1 MNYFQNI
8 RGLADLKRQYRRL
21 AIDNHPDK
29 GGKTEVMQE
38 INAEFERLFSIW
50 KDAPVSDSDINGY
63 ENDYNGA
70 TVGEYT
76 RYVHN
81 EYRWCGRNY
90 RGQSSPK
97 IVVIIRQWL
106 KETYPRCKFSVRRD
120 GYNSISVI
128 LMSADFEAFTK
139 DSGLV
144 HASLN
149 HYRIER
155 EEGLTDRSREVML
168 NVKNFVMSYNFDDSD
183 PMTDYFCTNFY
194 LTLGIGKWSAPY
206 RVVLPRL
213 DTGGR
218 KSGTFR
224 HPEGSAHKAMRKALE
239 KGRFDFIP
247 GSRHYGYMVYGTDNY
262 DSRGQHYFWPKTYSS
277 AKNAQKRIDKLVNAG
292 IICKLTGYN
301 GGYIRL
307 IGYTPE
313 TEQQL
318 EKERQEYVEAKR
330 KWEREHGTGED

>member
-1 MNYFQNI
+1 MTYFQNI
-8 RGLADLKRQYRRL
+8 RGLADLKRQYRLL
-21 AIDNHPDK
+21 AIANHPDK
-29 GGKTEVMQE
+29 GGKTEVMQD
-38 INAEFERLFSIW
+38 INAEFERLFAIW
-50 KDAPVSDSDINGY
+50 KDTPVTDFDINGY

-70 TVGEYT
+70 TAGEYT
-76 RYVHN
+76 LYVHN
-81 EYRWCGRNY
+81 EYRWCGSNY
-90 RGQSSPK
+90 RGQSSLE

-120 GYNSISVI
+120 GYSSISII
-128 LMSADFEAFTK
+128 LMSAGFEAFTK

-155 EEGLTDRSREVML
+155 EEGLTDRAREVML

-213 DTGGR
+213 DTKG
-218 KSGTFR
+218 KMPKTFR
-224 HPEGSAHKAMRKALE
+224 HPEGPAHKAIRQALE

-247 GSRHYGYMVYGTDNY
+247 GNRYSGYMVYGTDNY

-277 AKNAQKRIDKLVNAG
+277 AKNAQKRIDRLANAG
-292 IICKLTGYN
+292 IMCKFTGYN
-301 GGYIRL
+301 RGYIRL
-307 IGYTPE
+307 IGHTPE

-318 EKERQEYVEAKR
+318 EKECQEYAEAKR
-330 KWEREHGTGED
+330 KWEQEHGTGED